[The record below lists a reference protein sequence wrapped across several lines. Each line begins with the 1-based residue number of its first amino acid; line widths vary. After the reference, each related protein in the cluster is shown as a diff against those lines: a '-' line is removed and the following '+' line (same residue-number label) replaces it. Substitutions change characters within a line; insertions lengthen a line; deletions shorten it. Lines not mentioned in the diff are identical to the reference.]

1 MQLERYPKMSK
12 LHNMQM
18 ECSRHLSAMIQLMNG
33 KVGYDENDIIFLI
46 TNWVR
51 TVASYPYPSGD
62 PKEYGKN
69 YPKLFKSYL
78 MSQRVRKD
86 AQLIATRKEEDP
98 DAGDKSSTFVYRKLL
113 HLANQIYV
121 DTGFG
126 FFNVR
131 LTQSAL
137 LEMIYN
143 YRVLL
148 ARQDAVLSRKFDAR
162 LRSLILV

>member
-1 MQLERYPKMSK
+1 MSK
-12 LHNMQM
+12 LRDMQM
-18 ECSRHLSAMIQLMNG
+18 ECNRHLSAMIQLMKG
-33 KVGYDENDIIFLI
+33 KVGYDEDDIIFLI
-46 TNWVR
+46 TSWVR
-51 TVASYPYPSGD
+51 MVAAYPYPYGD

-69 YPKLFKSYL
+69 YPRLFKSYL
-78 MSQRVRKD
+78 MSQRVSKD
-86 AQLIATRKEEDP
+86 AELVVNRKEEDP

-113 HLANQIYV
+113 HLANQVYV

-137 LEMIYN
+137 LGMIYN

-148 ARQDAVLSRKFDAR
+148 A
-162 LRSLILV
+162 

>member
-1 MQLERYPKMSK
+1 MSK
-12 LHNMQM
+12 LHDMQV
-18 ECSRHLSAMIQLMNG
+18 ECGRHMNAMIQLMKG
-33 KVGYDENDIIFLI
+33 KVGYDEDDIIFLI
-46 TNWVR
+46 THWVKL
-51 TVASYPYPSGD
+51 VASYPYPQGD
-62 PKEYGKN
+62 PKESGRN
-69 YPKLFKSYL
+69 YPRLFKSYL
-78 MSQRVRKD
+78 MRQRVSKD
-86 AQLIATRKEEDP
+86 AELVATRKEEDP

-113 HLANQIYV
+113 NLANQVYV
-121 DTGFG
+121 DTGWG

-148 ARQDAVLSRKFDAR
+148 ARQDAGLSRKFDAR

>member
-1 MQLERYPKMSK
+1 MSK
-12 LHNMQM
+12 LHDMQI
-18 ECSRHLSAMIQLMNG
+18 ECNRHMNAMIQLMKG
-33 KVGYDENDIIFLI
+33 KVGYDEDDIIFLI
-46 TNWVR
+46 THWVKL
-51 TVASYPYPSGD
+51 VASYPYPQGA
-62 PKEYGKN
+62 PKESGKD
-69 YPKLFKSYL
+69 YPRLFKSYL
-78 MSQRVRKD
+78 MSQRVSKD
-86 AQLIATRKEEDP
+86 AELVANRKEEDP

-121 DTGFG
+121 DTGWG

-137 LEMIYN
+137 LGMIYN

-148 ARQDAVLSRKFDAR
+148 ARQDAGLSRKFDAR